1 MTDPLR
7 VPGRAAPRRIAPAPW
22 SGAARR
28 AKPCAPPRRTP
39 LVAYVVSRFPKLSET
54 FVLFEILAVEAEG
67 VPIEVYPLQRER
79 AQTIHPEAQR
89 VVERAHYAPLFSLA
103 ILASQ
108 LHTLRRQPRAYLR
121 TLFDLLRWNFGSA
134 RYLGGALAF
143 FPMAVHFARRM
154 REDGVSHVHAHFASH
169 PAAVAFVIHRLAGI
183 PYSFTAHGSDLHRDR
198 HMLRQK
204 VAEARFVVPISEFN
218 RRVILDECGDAAA
231 AKLAVIHCGIDPEV
245 FRPVPERASEQGAP
259 LRLVC
264 VGTLHEVKGQA
275 VLIEACRLLAL
286 RGIAFRCDLVGDG
299 PDRDDLLRQAR
310 AAGLEQRVRFLGAL
324 TREEVAAR
332 LRDSDVAV
340 VPSVPTRDGRREGL
354 PVALM
359 EAAATGRPVVASR
372 LSGIPEA
379 IEHGAQGLL
388 VPPGD
393 APGLADAIATLAADP
408 QLRERLGAAARER
421 MLREFDLATN
431 ARLLAARFRRP
442 APAVAEAT

>member
-1 MTDPLR
+1 
-7 VPGRAAPRRIAPAPW
+7 VVPRRA
-22 SGAARR
+22 
-28 AKPCAPPRRTP
+28 P

-54 FVLFEILAVEAEG
+54 FVLFEILAVEQAG

-79 AQTIHPEAQR
+79 TATVHPEAR
-89 VVERAHYAPLFSLA
+89 SLVARAHFAPLLSLA
-103 ILASQ
+103 ILGSQ
-108 LHTLRRQPRAYLR
+108 LHYLWRRPGVYLR
-121 TLFDLLRWNFGSA
+121 TLADLVRWNLGSV

-143 FPMAVHFARRM
+143 FPKAVHFARRM
-154 REDGVSHVHAHFASH
+154 AEDGVSHVHAHFASH
-169 PAAVAFVIHRLAGI
+169 PAAVAFAIHRLEGI

-218 RRVILDECGDAAA
+218 RRVILDECGDEHAS
-231 AKLAVIHCGIDPEV
+231 KLAVIHCGIDPEI
-245 FRPVPERASEQGAP
+245 FRPVPGEKRSADGP

-275 VLIEACRLLAL
+275 VLIEACRRLAA

-299 PDRDDLLRQAR
+299 PDRVALERQAR
-310 AAGLEQRVRFLGAL
+310 GAGLDGRVRFLGAL
-324 TREEVAAR
+324 ARPEVAAR

-340 VPSVPTRDGRREGL
+340 VPSVPTRDGRREGI

-379 IEHGAQGLL
+379 IADGAEGLL
-388 VPPGD
+388 VEPGD
-393 APGLADAIATLAADP
+393 ASGLADAIARLAEDP
-408 QLRERLGAAARER
+408 ALRERLGAAARER

-431 ARLLAARFRRP
+431 ARRLAARFRRELP
-442 APAVAEAT
+442 TGSEAP

>member
-1 MTDPLR
+1 MSDPLR
-7 VPGRAAPRRIAPAPW
+7 LPGHAAPRRSAPAPR

-28 AKPCAPPRRTP
+28 GKPGATPGRTP

-54 FVLFEILAVEAEG
+54 FVLFEILAVEQQG
-67 VPIEVYPLQRER
+67 VPVEVYPLQREP

-89 VVERAHYAPLFSLA
+89 LVERAHYAPLLSLA
-103 ILASQ
+103 ILRSQ
-108 LHTLRRQPRAYLR
+108 LHYLRRRPRTYLR
-121 TLFDLLRWNFGSA
+121 TLFDLVRWNLGSA

-143 FPMAVHFARRM
+143 FPKAVHFARRM
-154 REDGVSHVHAHFASH
+154 GEDGVSHVHAHFASH
-169 PAAVAFVIHRLAGI
+169 PAAVAFVIHRLEGI

-218 RRVILDECGDAAA
+218 RRVILDACGDEHA
-231 AKLAVIHCGIDPEV
+231 AKLAVIHCGIDPEI
-245 FRPVPERASEQGAP
+245 FRPVPGRASEATGP

-275 VLIEACRLLAL
+275 VLIEACRLLAE

-299 PDRDDLLRQAR
+299 PDRDALLRQAR
-310 AAGLEQRVRFLGAL
+310 AAGLEGRIRFLGAL
-324 TREEVAAR
+324 TRAEVAAR

-340 VPSVPTRDGRREGL
+340 VPSVPTRDGRREGI

-379 IEHGAQGLL
+379 IEDGAQGLL
-388 VPPGD
+388 VQPGD
-393 APGLADAIATLAADP
+393 ARGLADAIAMLAADP
-408 QLRERLGAAARER
+408 PLRERLGAAARER
-421 MLREFDLATN
+421 MLREFDLTTN
-431 ARLLAARFRRP
+431 ARLLAARFHRQ
-442 APAVAEAT
+442 APSGTEAP